1 MVKYANLQVHLSIQV
16 LLDPTLTKN
25 KDKSDWKAMKE
36 ELTKAGK
43 LKVQTVFYVAYLELC
58 YCYNRFVYDC
68 MQALDRKNALLP
80 LFEKT
85 GRIKVPAIR

>member
-1 MVKYANLQVHLSIQV
+1 MQFFILINPFKV

-43 LKVQTVFYVAYLELC
+43 LKVWGY
-58 YCYNRFVYDC
+58 
-68 MQALDRKNALLP
+68 
-80 LFEKT
+80 
-85 GRIKVPAIR
+85 G

>member
-1 MVKYANLQVHLSIQV
+1 MYYHTMTWLLMQEIQRRCVRSTTSKKKTNGDTKSCGIKYASFISINPFKV

-43 LKVQTVFYVAYLELC
+43 LKVWT
-58 YCYNRFVYDC
+58 
-68 MQALDRKNALLP
+68 
-80 LFEKT
+80 
-85 GRIKVPAIR
+85 